1 MVMIMVTVMVMMM
14 VTVMVTVTVM
24 VMEAGGGGGEMRPV
38 CWRVS
43 AEFTGGGAGV
53 VQAGVRGGC
62 RARAV

>member
-1 MVMIMVTVMVMMM
+1 MVMVM
-14 VTVMVTVTVM
+14 VMVTVM

>member
-1 MVMIMVTVMVMMM
+1 MVTVMVML
-14 VTVMVTVTVM
+14 TVM